1 MKKLHYVR
9 TNGYDM
15 LVTYDQEEK
24 IARFLN
30 SIDVHPFLGHLGEIE
45 DDSSWET
52 AEDVEDLEEWLGI
65 GSCDHDKTEILET
78 IDFE

>member
-1 MKKLHYVR
+1 MKKLYYVR

-24 IARFLN
+24 IARYAN
-30 SIDVHPFLGHLGEIE
+30 DIDITPCLGHLDQVE
-45 DDSSWET
+45 DDSSWDV

-65 GSCDHDKTEILET
+65 SKGNPEGPEILEI